1 MSTATKELE
10 TALTEEEAAAALAA
24 LVADADT
31 KPAPKKAPA
40 KSKAVAPKPALF
52 DLTSIAGVTVTAPR
66 RADETFSM
74 LLSGVPKSGKTLLFG
89 TASEV
94 EALSPILLLALE
106 DGSSVLARDYP
117 GIDVIEPADWTTAA
131 AIITAVAE
139 GKTKYKTIGVDTFGE
154 LQEMMKAHI
163 TNDGQN
169 DMRIQDWGTIKDNS
183 VNVVKMLH
191 RSSVNAVFITHS
203 EEIKDENTGAVRIQ
217 PVLLGKASLGEVPKV
232 VDIIAYLAVA
242 QDKAT
247 KTNFRVLQTGQDGRI
262 LAGDRFGKLDHQII
276 NPTFSDIYEQLT
288 ATGDADDA
296 E

>member
-1 MSTATKELE
+1 MSTATEEL
-10 TALTEEEAAAALAA
+10 TAEQAEAALAA
-24 LVADADT
+24 LIAEAEPETET
-31 KPAPKKAPA
+31 KPVKKAPA
-40 KSKAVAPKPALF
+40 KKAAAPKPALF
-52 DLTSIAGVTVTAPR
+52 DLTSIPGVEVSKPR
-66 RADETFSM
+66 RAEETFSM

-117 GIDVIEPADWTTAA
+117 DIDVIEPTDWTQAA

-163 TNDGQN
+163 TNNGQN

-191 RSSVNAVFITHS
+191 RSPVNSVFITHS
-203 EEIKDENTGAVRIQ
+203 EEIRDENTGAVRIQ

-247 KTNFRVLQTGQDGRI
+247 KSNFRVLQTGQDGKI

-276 NPTFSDIYEQLT
+276 NPTFGDIYEQLT
-288 ATGDADDA
+288 SENGDTDAD